1 MFTPRP
7 GVLVSPIG
15 AEVAMSLIRSFLLA
29 MTFCFACI
37 SSASAE
43 LGPQIKIGE
52 QVLKLNGAGVR
63 TKTFVQVYEGGLYL
77 LKPSTDSKAILAADE
92 LMAIRVKIN
101 SGFVTRSSLVA
112 SLKEG
117 LAQSYPGAPEALSRE
132 TQQLQQLLQDEL
144 KKNDVFDFVYM
155 PNKGL
160 CIYKNGKVHGVI
172 PGLEFK
178 KALFG
183 IWLSES
189 PVDKDLRQ
197 AMLSG
202 KTGAY

>member
-29 MTFCFACI
+29 ITFCIACI
-37 SSASAE
+37 SNANAE
-43 LGPQIKIGE
+43 LGPQIKIGD
-52 QVLKLNGAGVR
+52 QILKLNGAGVR
-63 TKTFVQVYEGGLYL
+63 TKSFVQIYESGLYL
-77 LKPSTDSKAILAADE
+77 SKPTTDSQTILGADE
-92 LMAIRVKIN
+92 LMAIRVKIT
-101 SGFVTRSSLVA
+101 SGFVSRSSLVA

-117 LAQSYPGAPEALSRE
+117 LAQSTKGQPDALARE
-132 TQQLQQLLQDEL
+132 TQQLQQLLQDEV
-144 KKNDVFDFVYM
+144 KKSDVYDFVYF

-160 CIYKNGKVHGVI
+160 CVFKNGKSQGVI
-172 PGLEFK
+172 PGLAFK

-183 IWLSES
+183 IWLSDT

-202 KTGAY
+202 KAGSY

>member
-1 MFTPRP
+1 MMSRFD
-7 GVLVSPIG
+7 
-15 AEVAMSLIRSFLLA
+15 AEVAMFIIRSSILA
-29 MTFCFACI
+29 MAMCI
-37 SSASAE
+37 TSISHAHAD

-52 QVLKLNGAGVR
+52 QILRLNGAGVR

-77 LKPSTDSKAILAADE
+77 SKPSADSKAILAADE
-92 LMAIRVKIN
+92 LMAIRVKIT

-117 LAQSYPGAPEALSRE
+117 LAQSYPGAPEELSRE

-160 CIYKNGKVHGVI
+160 CVYKNGKVQGVI

-202 KTGAY
+202 KSGAY